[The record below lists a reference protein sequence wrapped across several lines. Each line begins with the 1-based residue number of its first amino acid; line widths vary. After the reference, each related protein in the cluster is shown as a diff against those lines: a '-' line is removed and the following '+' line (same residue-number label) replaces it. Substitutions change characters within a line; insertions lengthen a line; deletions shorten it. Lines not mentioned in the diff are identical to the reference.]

1 VVTSR
6 QIAVAER
13 EKSIQLVEARKKAEQ
28 EAIGITVAAEADRD
42 AAKAKAESL
51 QTQATAEAEA
61 DRIRAEGIRAK
72 FAAEADGK
80 RMINEAENTLS
91 PALVAMQ
98 VKMLLIKELPK
109 IIEQSVK
116 PLEQI
121 EGIKIIQIEGLNGA
135 HNTGSSVNDGSSTS
149 SSGNLSEQVVA
160 SALRYRAQAPLI
172 DQLMQEV
179 GLSGGS
185 SQGLVQSLMNS
196 VEPKAE

>member
-1 VVTSR
+1 MIRRPPRSTLSSSSAASDVYKR
-6 QIAVAER
+6 Q
-13 EKSIQLVEARKKAEQ
+13 
-28 EAIGITVAAEADRD
+28 D
-42 AAKAKAESL
+42 
-51 QTQATAEAEA
+51 
-61 DRIRAEGIRAK
+61 
-72 FAAEADGK
+72 
-80 RMINEAENTLS
+80 NTLS
-91 PALVAMQ
+91 PELIAMQ

-135 HNTGSSVNDGSSTS
+135 NTAGSNHDSTS
-149 SSGNLSEQVVA
+149 APSSGNLSEQVVA

-185 SQGLVQSLMNS
+185 TQGLVNSLMNQT
-196 VEPKAE
+196 EAKTE

>member
-1 VVTSR
+1 V
-6 QIAVAER
+6 
-13 EKSIQLVEARKKAEQ
+13 KSLFNWLKHAKKPNKKPLVLLLLPKL
-28 EAIGITVAAEADRD
+28 TVMRL
-42 AAKAKAESL
+42 KRAESL

-135 HNTGSSVNDGSSTS
+135 NTTGSNHDGSSAP